1 MGPDGGP
8 RPGKPPVSGLRGSTG
23 RAAAL
28 AALGA
33 AVALSLA
40 LSLRFGA
47 VGVDFAGVVRA
58 LRGDADPALV
68 TIVRDLRLPRVVLA
82 ALVGGSLALAGA
94 TFQALLRNPLAEP
107 YILGVS
113 SGAAVGAVAAI
124 AAGWAAA
131 AWSLP
136 ACAFA
141 GAVGAIL
148 LVLRIGT
155 RAGGGLDVRVLLLA
169 GVVAGTFFNACIL
182 LLLAFQEADAFRAA
196 LFWMMGSLAGAG
208 WSTVALVAGAAGI
221 AFAVLI
227 GLARSFDLLAIG
239 EETAVHLGARVD
251 RVRTTA
257 YLVASLL
264 TAAAVVAAGGIGFVG
279 LVVPHAV
286 RMTWGGDHRFLLPAS
301 FLAGAA
307 FLPLA
312 DLAARSVVAPGELPL
327 GVVTA
332 FVGVPFF
339 VWLLR
344 RRAAAEPA

>member
-1 MGPDGGP
+1 M
-8 RPGKPPVSGLRGSTG
+8 SGLRGTVRRGLALAVLATAAGIALVVSLRYG
-23 RAAAL
+23 AVGLDLGSMAAAL
-28 AALGA
+28 
-33 AVALSLA
+33 
-40 LSLRFGA
+40 
-47 VGVDFAGVVRA
+47 
-58 LRGDADPALV
+58 RGEGDPALV

-113 SGAAVGAVAAI
+113 SGAAVGAVASI
-124 AAGWAAA
+124 AAGWAAVA
-131 AWSLP
+131 TWSLP

-141 GAVGAIL
+141 GAVAAIL

-155 RAGGGLDVRVLLLA
+155 RVGGGLDVRVLLLA

-196 LFWMMGSLAGAG
+196 LFWIMGSLAGASWG
-208 WSTVALVAGAAGI
+208 TVGLVGSAAAI
-221 AFAVLI
+221 AFGVLF

-251 RVRTTA
+251 RVRITA

-264 TAAAVVAAGGIGFVG
+264 TAASVVAAGGIGFVG

-312 DLAARSVVAPGELPL
+312 DLFARSIVAPGELPL

-339 VWLLR
+339 VGLLR
-344 RRAAAEPA
+344 RRVAAEPA

>member
-1 MGPDGGP
+1 MTAFRGSARRWPALALLAAAATLSLT
-8 RPGKPPVSGLRGSTG
+8 VGLRYGAVG
-23 RAAAL
+23 IDL
-28 AALGA
+28 AALLGT
-33 AVALSLA
+33 
-40 LSLRFGA
+40 
-47 VGVDFAGVVRA
+47 
-58 LRGDADPALV
+58 LRGEADPAV
-68 TIVRDLRLPRVVLA
+68 TTIVRDLRLPRVVLA

-107 YILGVS
+107 YVLGVS

-124 AAGWAAA
+124 AAGWSAVA

-136 ACAFA
+136 AAAFL
-141 GAVGAIL
+141 GAMGAIL

-208 WSTVALVAGAAGI
+208 WASVALVATSAAVSLV
-221 AFAVLI
+221 VLL
-227 GLARSFDLLAIG
+227 GLARSFDLLAVG
-239 EETAVHLGARVD
+239 EETAVHLGARVE

-264 TAAAVVAAGGIGFVG
+264 TASAVVTAGGIGFVG

-307 FLPLA
+307 FLPMA
-312 DLAARSVVAPGELPL
+312 DLFARVAVAPGELPL

-332 FVGVPFF
+332 FIGVPFF

-344 RRAAAEPA
+344 RRTAEAPA

>member
-1 MGPDGGP
+1 M
-8 RPGKPPVSGLRGSTG
+8 SALRGSAG
-23 RAAAL
+23 RAGALGIL
-28 AALGA
+28 AAAVG
-33 AVALSLA
+33 VALIVA
-40 LSLRFGA
+40 LRYGA
-47 VGVDFAGVVRA
+47 VGIPLDRLVAA
-58 LRGDADPALV
+58 LMGEADPSV
-68 TIVRDLRLPRVVLA
+68 TTIVLDLRLPRVILG

-107 YILGVS
+107 YVLGVS

-124 AAGWAAA
+124 AAGWTAVA

-136 ACAFA
+136 AAAFI
-141 GAVGAIL
+141 GAMGAIL

-196 LFWMMGSLAGAG
+196 LFWMMGSLSGARWG
-208 WSTVALVAGAAGI
+208 SVALVASAAAI
-221 AFAVLI
+221 SLAVLI
-227 GLARSFDLLAIG
+227 GLARSFDLIAIG

-251 RVRTTA
+251 RVRITA

-264 TAAAVVAAGGIGFVG
+264 TAAAVVTAGGIGFVG

-312 DLAARSVVAPGELPL
+312 DLFARLVVAPGELPL

-344 RRAAAEPA
+344 RRTAEAPA

>member
-1 MGPDGGP
+1 M
-8 RPGKPPVSGLRGSTG
+8 SGLRGSVRRG
-23 RAAAL
+23 LALAVLAAAVL
-28 AALGA
+28 AALGI
-33 AVALSLA
+33 AL
-40 LSLRFGA
+40 RYGA
-47 VGVDFAGVVRA
+47 VGLDAGGMLAA
-58 LRGDADPALV
+58 LRGEGDPAAV
-68 TIVRDLRLPRVVLA
+68 TIVRELRLPRVILA

-113 SGAAVGAVAAI
+113 SGAAVGAVASI
-124 AAGWAAA
+124 AAGWAAVA

-136 ACAFA
+136 ACAFV
-141 GAVGAIL
+141 GAMGAIL

-155 RAGGGLDVRVLLLA
+155 RVGGGLDVRVLLLA

-196 LFWMMGSLAGAG
+196 LFWIMGSLAGAG
-208 WSTVALVAGAAGI
+208 WSSVALVGASAAV
-221 AFAVLI
+221 AFGVLF
-227 GLARSFDLLAIG
+227 GLARSFDLLAVG

-312 DLAARSVVAPGELPL
+312 DLFARSIVAPGELPL

-339 VWLLR
+339 VGLLR
-344 RRAAAEPA
+344 RRTAAEAA